1 MRYLALAV
9 DFDGTAADE
18 DRLSDSAV
26 VAIERLRSS
35 GRRAILVTG
44 RRLEDLLRVCPRVGV
59 FDRVVAENG
68 GVLYDPDRREDAAL
82 AAQIPRHFAER
93 LRERGVAPLE
103 VGRVLLATSS
113 SHRAVLLE
121 VISELGLELQ
131 LIFNRS
137 AVMVLP
143 AGVNKATGLR
153 IALRQL
159 GLSRHEVVGIGDGEN
174 DHSLLRYCECG
185 VAVAN
190 AVKSLQ
196 AAADLVTAHTN
207 GRGVAEICD
216 EIVANDLERVEGRI
230 ERHLLLVGTSSDGA
244 EVSLPPYGRN
254 VLIAGPS
261 GSGKSTLTA
270 GLVERLMGKA
280 YQVCIVDPEGDY
292 VTLEG
297 VVSLGTQQR
306 APSVNEALS
315 ILEDPAINLSINLL
329 GLSLEDRPLFLS
341 QLIPGLHAMRARTG
355 RPHWIVLDEAHHM
368 LPQDWGHAGS
378 TLPHR
383 LGETILVTVHPDHI
397 APAVLAPIDV
407 AFAVGR
413 SPEKTL
419 GNFAH
424 AAEQNLSWPKG
435 LAHAPG
441 SVVAWFVS
449 QGRAPF
455 SMEPQPSRADRI
467 RHHRKYAEGNVRE
480 YSFYFRGP
488 EGRHN
493 IKAQNLAVFSQI
505 AAGIGESTWLFHLRR
520 HDYSRWFR
528 EVIKD
533 GYLAEQSER
542 IEHRTDLSPHQSREL
557 IRELI
562 GARYT
567 LPE

>member
-1 MRYLALAV
+1 MRYLALAT

-18 DRLSDSAV
+18 NGLSDSAAL
-26 VAIERLRSS
+26 AIERLRIS

-44 RRLEDLLRVCPRVGV
+44 RRLEDLLRVCPRVAL
-59 FDRVVAENG
+59 FDLVVAENG
-68 GVLYDPDRREDAAL
+68 AVLYDPNRREDTAL
-82 AAQIPRHFAER
+82 AAPVPPHFAER

-103 VGRVLLATSS
+103 LGRVLIATSS
-113 SHRAVLLE
+113 AHRAMLLD
-121 VISELGLELQ
+121 VINELGLELQ

-153 IALRQL
+153 FALRRL

-190 AVKSLQ
+190 AVESLRT
-196 AAADLVTAHTN
+196 AADLVTAQSD

-216 EIVANDLERVEGRI
+216 QIVAEDLKRVEGRI
-230 ERHLLLVGTSSDGA
+230 ERHLLLVGTNSDGT

-270 GLVERLMGKA
+270 GLVERLTEKA
-280 YQVCIVDPEGDY
+280 YQVCMVDPEGDY

-329 GLSLEDRPLFLS
+329 GLPLDDRPLFLS

-383 LGETILVTVHPDHI
+383 LGETILVTVHPNHL

-419 GNFAH
+419 GKFAH
-424 AAEQNLSWPKG
+424 AADQHLSWPEG
-435 LAHAPG
+435 LAHKPRT
-441 SVVAWFVS
+441 VVAWFLS
-449 QGRAPF
+449 EGRAPF
-455 SMEPQPSRADRI
+455 SMQPQPSRADRI
-467 RHHRKYAEGNVRE
+467 RHHRKYAEGNLRQH
-480 YSFYFRGP
+480 SFYFRGP
-488 EGRHN
+488 DNRHN

-505 AAGIGESTWLFHLRR
+505 AAGIGESTWIFHLRR

-533 GYLAEQSER
+533 EYLAEQGER
-542 IEHRTDLSPHQSREL
+542 IEHRTDLSPQQSREMM
-557 IRELI
+557 RELI
-562 GARYT
+562 CARYT

>member
-1 MRYLALAV
+1 
-9 DFDGTAADE
+9 
-18 DRLSDSAV
+18 
-26 VAIERLRSS
+26 
-35 GRRAILVTG
+35 
-44 RRLEDLLRVCPRVGV
+44 
-59 FDRVVAENG
+59 
-68 GVLYDPDRREDAAL
+68 
-82 AAQIPRHFAER
+82 
-93 LRERGVAPLE
+93 LRERGVVPLE
-103 VGRVLLATSS
+103 VGRVLVATSS
-113 SHRAVLLE
+113 AHRAMLLE

-137 AVMVLP
+137 AIMALP

-153 IALRQL
+153 FALRQL

-190 AVKSLQ
+190 AVESLRT
-196 AAADLVTAHTN
+196 AADLVTVQSD

-216 EIVANDLERVEGRI
+216 EIVAEDLKRVEGRI
-230 ERHLLLVGTSSDGA
+230 ERHLLLVGTNSDGT

-270 GLVERLMGKA
+270 GLVERLTEKA
-280 YQVCIVDPEGDY
+280 YQVCMVDPEGDY

-329 GLSLEDRPLFLS
+329 GLPLEERPLFLS

-383 LGETILVTVHPDHI
+383 LGETILVTVHPDHL

-419 GNFAH
+419 DKFAH
-424 AAEQNLSWPKG
+424 AADQHLSWPEELVHK
-435 LAHAPG
+435 PRT
-441 SVVAWFVS
+441 VIAWFLS
-449 QGRAPF
+449 EGRAPF
-455 SMEPQPSRADRI
+455 SMQPQPSRADRI
-467 RHHRKYAEGNVRE
+467 RHHRKYAEGNLRE
-480 YSFYFRGP
+480 HSFYFRGP
-488 EGRHN
+488 DSRHN

-505 AAGIGESTWLFHLRR
+505 AAGIGESTWIFHLRR

-533 GYLAEQSER
+533 DYLAEQGER
-542 IEHRTDLSPHQSREL
+542 IEHRTDLSPQQSREL
-557 IRELI
+557 MRELI
-562 GARYT
+562 CARYT

>member
-1 MRYLALAV
+1 MRYLALAT

-18 DRLSDSAV
+18 NGLSDSAAL
-26 VAIERLRSS
+26 AIERLRIS

-44 RRLEDLLRVCPRVGV
+44 RRLEDLLRVCPRISL
-59 FDRVVAENG
+59 FDLVVAENG
-68 GVLYDPDRREDAAL
+68 AVLYDPDRREDTAL
-82 AAQIPRHFAER
+82 SARVPPHFAER
-93 LRERGVAPLE
+93 LRERGVVPLE
-103 VGRVLLATSS
+103 VGRVLVATSS
-113 SHRAVLLE
+113 AHRAMLLE

-137 AVMVLP
+137 AIMALP

-153 IALRQL
+153 FALRQL

-190 AVKSLQ
+190 AVESLRT
-196 AAADLVTAHTN
+196 AADLVTVQSD

-216 EIVANDLERVEGRI
+216 EIVAEDLKRVEGRI
-230 ERHLLLVGTSSDGA
+230 ERHLLLVGTNSDGT

-270 GLVERLMGKA
+270 GLVERLTEKA
-280 YQVCIVDPEGDY
+280 YQVCMVDPEGDY

-329 GLSLEDRPLFLS
+329 GLPLEERPLFLS

-383 LGETILVTVHPDHI
+383 LGETILVTVHPDHL

-419 GNFAH
+419 DKFAH
-424 AAEQNLSWPKG
+424 AADQHLSWPEELVHK
-435 LAHAPG
+435 PRT
-441 SVVAWFVS
+441 VIAWFLS
-449 QGRAPF
+449 EGRAPF
-455 SMEPQPSRADRI
+455 SMQPQPSRADRI
-467 RHHRKYAEGNVRE
+467 RHHRKYAEGNLRE
-480 YSFYFRGP
+480 HSFYFRGP
-488 EGRHN
+488 DSRHN

-505 AAGIGESTWLFHLRR
+505 AAGIGESTWIFHLRR

-533 GYLAEQSER
+533 DYLAEQGER
-542 IEHRTDLSPHQSREL
+542 IEHRTDLSPQQSREL
-557 IRELI
+557 MRELI
-562 GARYT
+562 CARYT

>member
-1 MRYLALAV
+1 MRTGFL
-9 DFDGTAADE
+9 TAQ
-18 DRLSDSAV
+18 RRPSSAAHLGRRTILV
-26 VAIERLRSS
+26 PAGVWRICFECARGSGFSIGWWLKTGRSS
-35 GRRAILVTG
+35 MTPSVARTRRS
-44 RRLEDLLRVCPRVGV
+44 LRKSP
-59 FDRVVAENG
+59 
-68 GVLYDPDRREDAAL
+68 P
-82 AAQIPRHFAER
+82 HFAER
-93 LRERGVAPLE
+93 LRERGVAPVE
-103 VGRVLLATSS
+103 VGRVLVATSS
-113 SHRAVLLE
+113 AHRALLLE
-121 VISELGLELQ
+121 VINELGLELQ

-153 IALRQL
+153 FALRRL
-159 GLSRHEVVGIGDGEN
+159 GLSRHEAVGIGDGEN

-190 AVKSLQ
+190 AVESLK
-196 AAADLVTAHTN
+196 AAADLVTAHSE
-207 GRGVAEICD
+207 GDGVAEICD
-216 EIVANDLERVEGRI
+216 EIVADDLKRVEGRI
-230 ERHLLLVGTSSDGA
+230 ERHLLLVGTSSGGTD
-244 EVSLPPYGRN
+244 VSLPPYGRN

-270 GLVERLMGKA
+270 GLVERLMEKA

-368 LPQDWGHAGS
+368 LPQAWGHAGS

-413 SPEKTL
+413 SPEQTL
-419 GNFAH
+419 GQLCSRRGS
-424 AAEQNLSWPKG
+424 ESE
-435 LAHAPG
+435 LA
-441 SVVAWFVS
+441 
-449 QGRAPF
+449 
-455 SMEPQPSRADRI
+455 
-467 RHHRKYAEGNVRE
+467 
-480 YSFYFRGP
+480 
-488 EGRHN
+488 
-493 IKAQNLAVFSQI
+493 
-505 AAGIGESTWLFHLRR
+505 
-520 HDYSRWFR
+520 
-528 EVIKD
+528 
-533 GYLAEQSER
+533 
-542 IEHRTDLSPHQSREL
+542 
-557 IRELI
+557 
-562 GARYT
+562 
-567 LPE
+567 